1 MLIKSS
7 RTCLKSEVN
16 PKIDLIAMVATNY
29 TFKRG
34 LPLVVLYYLMN
45 NTQRLG
51 WSLITTQ
58 VAQTKNLSGVARNL
72 QF

>member
-16 PKIDLIAMVATNY
+16 PKSDLIATVTTNY

-34 LPLVVLYYLMN
+34 LPLVVLYCVMN

-58 VAQTKNLSGVARNL
+58 IA
-72 QF
+72 

>member
-16 PKIDLIAMVATNY
+16 PKSDLIATVAINY